1 MAGVLR
7 VSDEYPRFRGLSK
20 DDEEEVRQV
29 ALREVELAGPP
40 ADDDQDEL
48 DKIEQEFS
56 EIGEQ
61 REVTTLNAET
71 DEERVF
77 AK

>member
-1 MAGVLR
+1 MAGVQR
-7 VSDEYPRFRGLSK
+7 ASDENPRFRGLSK